1 MDDHR
6 SGDALTDTVLDR
18 ELEAALA
25 VDPSPEFEARV
36 LRQVQRER
44 VAAWS
49 TWRWPIAAA
58 VAFVSVIV
66 LGIVLSKHDGA
77 QVVRDESP
85 ARRQPT
91 VDSAAQH
98 VGRDPIAQIST
109 AGHAVKP
116 PPTLASRKSA
126 PRQSRPA
133 TAASGPELPEL
144 LIAADEARA
153 LKQLF
158 SNVQKGLVDLSSL
171 RDIASATTALQPPAA
186 IAFPPITFES
196 IVLDAAEEGERQ

>member
-18 ELEAALA
+18 ALEAALA

-49 TWRWPIAAA
+49 PWRWPVAAA
-58 VAFVSVIV
+58 VAFASVLA
-66 LGIVLSKHDGA
+66 LGIVMSKHDGA
-77 QVVRDESP
+77 PAARDESP
-85 ARRQPT
+85 ARQQPA

-98 VGRDPIAQIST
+98 VGRSPIAQVST
-109 AGHAVKP
+109 AGLTVKP
-116 PPTLASRKSA
+116 PPALRRSA

-158 SNVQKGLVDLSSL
+158 SSVQKGLVDLSSL
-171 RDIASATTALQPPAA
+171 QDTASATTALQPPAA

-196 IVLDAAEEGERQ
+196 IAPDAAQAGERQ